1 MKEVVYYQCE
11 ACGAR
16 YEDQKSA
23 YECERNHLIL
33 ATIVKKNFFNK
44 QKYPYKITLKFGDN
58 QEKEYYE
65 EAYLEGLRIG
75 GIIK

>member
-58 QEKEYYE
+58 QEKEYYSE
-65 EAYLEGLRIG
+65 SFLSANALRG
-75 GIIK
+75 VM

>member
-11 ACGAR
+11 ACGAQ

-23 YECERNHLIL
+23 YECERNHSVL
-33 ATIVKKNFFNK
+33 ATIVKKNFFDK

-58 QEKEYYE
+58 QEKEYYSE
-65 EAYLEGLRIG
+65 SFLSANTLRG
-75 GIIK
+75 